1 MCKSSEVKPH
11 DLLGNFENM
20 KIEELIALCD
30 EAGLE
35 LSVRD
40 AQLEIHFDDEPTPEL
55 LALLKAHK
63 PELLRHL
70 GEPGAATRLP
80 IKNAAALSVGQQ
92 QLWFMEQIDGSTAR
106 YNLSNAFRFQGEFDE
121 SVAERAFGML
131 IERHGALRTTYR
143 TVDGLVRQD
152 VHDTP
157 DFCLDRIDL
166 RAVAAAER
174 EALVAQLMSKH
185 ATQPFDLAAGPVVR
199 AAALRVSATEGVL
212 LIAAH
217 HIAADGW
224 SLGLLVNE
232 FGRVYRALAVGQ
244 QPDLPPLALGYI
256 DFANWQHDLL
266 QSHLFGARLQRY
278 EERLNNLPLV
288 HSLPLD
294 YPRGQLPPSAGDVVR
309 ARIASASLQRLRDIG
324 NTCGATLFMC
334 LHAVFSL
341 VLSRYSSES
350 DIVVGTPVANRA
362 RKEFESLVGFFV
374 NTLVLRTTVTAE
386 LSFTEYLKH
395 VRDQDLA
402 ALDQQDVPFQLL
414 VERLN
419 PPRQTDVAPLFQV
432 MLSLNN
438 LEMPGFSLPGVDFH
452 RLEVEGVNANYDLAL
467 NAIEEDG
474 GLTLRFEYQTALFRR
489 ATVEAFANGF
499 CALIDQA
506 TQHAEGRIADL
517 CWTDPAAEEAW
528 ANSLTAT
535 PALPPGPTI
544 DQVFAARVAARRHQS
559 AVRFQDETI
568 SYGGL
573 HERSEELAQVLRSRG
588 VGPDVLVGVFCD
600 RSIGMVVA
608 LLAILKA
615 GGAYVP
621 LDPAYPDARL
631 AHIVGDS
638 GLGLLLTQSHLMPR
652 CGEWNVEALGLDGPA
667 LLAECA
673 AVSGSALPAFPRS
686 DADLAYVIYTSGS
699 TGQPKGVLVEHRN
712 ARHHLEVTCRALNAG
727 DAVWLGLTTIS
738 FDISVLEIWGA
749 LLHGAQLVIAP
760 DPRLSVHASPLESH
774 ARDVDFSLPE
784 LIIQTGVTHL
794 QATPSLYV
802 TLLSAPKAAL
812 ALENLEAVLTGGEA
826 CSPELATRLLAATKG
841 KVYNMYGPTEATVWA
856 TYKCLDAGLHTVT
869 LGGPLPGYVL
879 LVADKAR
886 RPCPPGMPGEL
897 LIAGPGVARG
907 YHHRDQLT
915 RERFIA
921 LDALDGKQVRA
932 YCTGD
937 LVRYDH
943 AGELHF
949 VGRIDNQVKI
959 RGLRVELGDIE
970 AQLQCHPDLLQA
982 ACVVRAFGENDQRLC
997 AYVVRR
1003 ATAQGSSK
1011 QFIAELRDM
1020 LVETLPQPMVPAYFV
1035 LLDAL
1040 PLMQNGKLDRKAL
1053 PAPTIDL
1060 IAGQEQ
1066 RYVAPATDAERA
1078 MIRLWAEVLKVDP
1091 AVISADAGFFEIG
1104 GNSIS
1109 LMLLLNNVKTQFGVA
1124 LGVRGAYK
1132 DPSVKAMAAMV
1143 EKKLVTEACT
1153 D

>member
-1 MCKSSEVKPH
+1 
-11 DLLGNFENM
+11 M

-35 LSVRD
+35 LSVRHD
-40 AQLEIHFDDEPTPEL
+40 QLEIHFDDEPTPQL

-63 PELLRHL
+63 SELVRHL
-70 GEPGAATRLP
+70 GEQGAATGLP
-80 IKNAAALSVGQQ
+80 IRNAAALSIGQQ

-106 YNLSNAFRFQGEFDE
+106 YNLSNVFRFKGEFDE
-121 SVAERAFGML
+121 SLAERAFGML

-143 TVDGLVRQD
+143 TVDGVVRQD
-152 VHDTP
+152 VHATP
-157 DFCLDRIDL
+157 EFCLDRIDL
-166 RAVAAAER
+166 REVASTER
-174 EALVAQLMSKH
+174 EALVAQRISNN
-185 ATQPFDLAAGPVVR
+185 ATQPFDLTAGPVVR
-199 AAALRVSATEGVL
+199 AAVLRVGATEGVL
-212 LIAAH
+212 LLTVH

-232 FGRVYRALAVGQ
+232 FGRVYRALAAGQ
-244 QPDLPPLALGYI
+244 QPELTPLALSYI
-256 DFANWQHDLL
+256 DFANWQHELL
-266 QSHLFGARLQRY
+266 QSHLFEARLQRY
-278 EERLNNLPLV
+278 EERLKNLPLV

-294 YPRGQLPPSAGDVVR
+294 YPRGQSTPPAGDVVL
-309 ARIASASLQRLRDIG
+309 ARISGASLTRLRDIG

-334 LHAVFSL
+334 LHAVFSI

-350 DIVVGTPVANRA
+350 DIVMGTPVANRA
-362 RKEFESLVGFFV
+362 RKEFESLVGFFA
-374 NTLVLRTTVTAE
+374 NTLVLRTTVTEE

-395 VRDQDLA
+395 VRDEDLA

-419 PPRQTDVAPLFQV
+419 PPRQADVAPLFQV
-432 MLSLNN
+432 MLSMNN

-452 RLEVEGVNANYDLAL
+452 RLQVEGGNSNYDLAL

-474 GLTLRFEYQTALFRR
+474 SLALRFEYQTALFRR
-489 ATVEAFANGF
+489 TTVEAFASCF

-506 TQHAEGRIADL
+506 AQNAERRVADL
-517 CWTDPAAEEAW
+517 CWTDPATEDAW
-528 ANSLTAT
+528 RASLDAT
-535 PALPPGPTI
+535 PPAARPGPTL
-544 DQVFAARVAARRHQS
+544 DQVFAARVAARHHGI
-559 AVRFQDETI
+559 AARFRDETI

-573 HERSEELAQVLRSRG
+573 HARSEELAQVLRARG

-600 RSIGMVVA
+600 RSIGMIVA

-652 CGEWNVEALGLDGPA
+652 CSEWNVEALGLDTPA

-673 AVSGSALPAFPRS
+673 GLTGSELPAFPRS

-712 ARHHLEVTCRALNAG
+712 ARHHLDVTCQALNAG

-749 LLHGAQLVIAP
+749 LLHGAHLVIAP
-760 DPRLSVHASPLESH
+760 DPRLSIHSSLPESH
-774 ARDVDFSLPE
+774 VQDVDFSLPE

-802 TLLSAPKAAL
+802 TLLSAPNAAL

-826 CSPELATRLLAATKG
+826 CSPDLATRLLAATKG

-856 TYKCLDAGLHTVT
+856 TYKSLEASQHTVT

-886 RPCPPGMPGEL
+886 RPCPLGMPGEL

-915 RERFIA
+915 RERFIL
-921 LDALDGKQVRA
+921 LDSPNGKQVRA

-949 VGRIDNQVKI
+949 VGRLDNQVKI
-959 RGLRVELGDIE
+959 HGLRVELGDIE
-970 AQLQCHPDLLQA
+970 AQLQCHPDLMQA
-982 ACVVRAFGENDQRLC
+982 ACVVRSFGENDQRLC
-997 AYVVRR
+997 AYVVRH
-1003 ATAQGSSK
+1003 ASAQGSSK

-1020 LVETLPQPMVPAYFV
+1020 LSETLPQPMVPAYFV

-1040 PLMQNGKLDRKAL
+1040 PLMNNGKLDRKAL
-1053 PAPTIDL
+1053 PAPTTDL

-1066 RYVAPATDAERA
+1066 RYVAPATDAERT
-1078 MIRLWAEVLKVDP
+1078 MIQLWADVLKLDP

-1109 LMLLLNNVKTQFGVA
+1109 LMLLLNNVQTRFGVA
-1124 LGVRGAYK
+1124 LGVRGAFR

-1143 EKKLVTEACT
+1143 EKRLVSEACT
-1153 D
+1153 E

>member
-1 MCKSSEVKPH
+1 
-11 DLLGNFENM
+11 M
-20 KIEELIALCD
+20 KIEQLIALCD

-40 AQLEIHFDDEPTPEL
+40 EQLEIHFDDDPTPEL

-63 PELLRHL
+63 PELVRHL
-70 GEPGAATRLP
+70 AEQGTASGLP
-80 IKNAAALSVGQQ
+80 VKNAAALSIGQQ

-106 YNLSNAFRFQGEFDE
+106 YNLSNAFRFKGEFDE
-121 SVAERAFGML
+121 GIAQRAFGML
-131 IERHGALRTTYR
+131 VERHGALRTTYR
-143 TVDGLVRQD
+143 TVDGIVRQD
-152 VHDTP
+152 VRETP
-157 DFCLDRIDL
+157 EFCLDRIDL
-166 RAVAAAER
+166 RAAAATER
-174 EALVAQLMSKH
+174 EALVAQLMSKN
-185 ATQPFDLAAGPVVR
+185 ATQPFDLTAGPVVR
-199 AAALRVSATEGVL
+199 AAALRVGATEGVL
-212 LIAAH
+212 LITAH

-224 SLGLLVNE
+224 SLGVLVDE
-232 FGRVYRALAVGQ
+232 FGRVYRALAAGQ

-266 QSHLFGARLQRY
+266 RSHLFGARLQRY

-294 YPRGQLPPSAGDVVR
+294 YPRGQLTPSAGDVVR
-309 ARIASASLQRLRDIG
+309 ARMSSASLKRLREVG

-334 LHAVFSL
+334 LHAVLSI
-341 VLSRYSSES
+341 VLSRYSGES
-350 DIVVGTPVANRA
+350 DIVMGTPVANRA

-374 NTLVLRTTVTAE
+374 NTLVLRTTVTDE
-386 LSFTEYLKH
+386 LGFSEYLKQ

-419 PPRQTDVAPLFQV
+419 PPRQADVAPLFQV

-438 LEMPGFSLPGVDFH
+438 LEMPSFSLPGVDFH
-452 RLEVEGVNANYDLAL
+452 RLEVEGGISNYDLAL

-474 GLTLRFEYQTALFRR
+474 GLALRFEYQSALFQR
-489 ATVEAFANGF
+489 ATVEAFAHCF
-499 CALIDQA
+499 CALIDQVA
-506 TQHAEGRIADL
+506 QHAEGRVADL
-517 CWTDPAAEEAW
+517 CWTDPATEHAW
-528 ANSLTAT
+528 AAGLNATRPTA
-535 PALPPGPTI
+535 PCGPTI
-544 DQVFAARVAARRHQS
+544 DQVFAARVAARRDEI

-573 HERSEELAQVLRSRG
+573 HERSEELAQVLRARG
-588 VGPDVLVGVFCD
+588 IGPDVLVGVFCD
-600 RSIGMVVA
+600 RSIGMIVA

-638 GLGLLLTQSHLMPR
+638 GVRLLLTQSHLMPR
-652 CGEWNVEALGLDGPA
+652 CSAWDVEALGLDVPA
-667 LLAECA
+667 VLAECA

-712 ARHHLEVTCRALNAG
+712 ARHHLDVTCQALDAS

-760 DPRLSVHASPLESH
+760 DPRLGMHSSPLESH
-774 ARDVDFSLPE
+774 AQDADFSLPE
-784 LIIQTGVTHL
+784 LILQTGVTHL

-802 TLLSAPKAAL
+802 TLLSAPQAAL
-812 ALENLEAVLTGGEA
+812 ALENLEAVLAGGEA

-856 TYKCLDAGLHTVT
+856 TYKPLDAGLRTVT

-907 YHHRDQLT
+907 YHRRDQLT
-915 RERFIA
+915 RERFIM
-921 LDALDGKQVRA
+921 LDSPDGKQVRA

-970 AQLQCHPDLLQA
+970 AQLQCHPDLMQA
-982 ACVVRAFGENDQRLC
+982 ACVVRPFGEHDQRLC
-997 AYVVRR
+997 AYVVRH

-1011 QFIAELRDM
+1011 QFIAELREM

-1035 LLDAL
+1035 LLDSL
-1040 PLMQNGKLDRKAL
+1040 PLMHNGKLDRKAL
-1053 PAPTIDL
+1053 PAPTTDL
-1060 IAGQEQ
+1060 VAGQEQ
-1066 RYVAPATDAERA
+1066 RHVAPTTEAERA
-1078 MIRLWAEVLKVDP
+1078 MIQLWADVLKLDP

-1109 LMLLLNNVKTQFGVA
+1109 LMLLLNNVKTRFGVT
-1124 LGVRGAYK
+1124 LGVRGAFK